1 MRSKAEGRLLSIWS
15 DYTLMPFV
23 RTKKAKKLLRKIDK
37 EMTKDKVNL
46 PRVLVWQRK
55 VAKLTT
61 QALTEMR
68 RRENK
73 NERSFEMLT

>member
-1 MRSKAEGRLLSIWS
+1 MRSKAEGSITEYMERLRLSAI
-15 DYTLMPFV
+15 
-23 RTKKAKKLLRKIDK
+23 RKNKKAKKLVRKIDK

-61 QALTEMR
+61 QALTKMK
-68 RRENK
+68 RREKK
-73 NERSFEMLT
+73 NERNFEILT